1 MPLAGK
7 RETFL
12 KKPFLIIFT
21 ACAIAAHADEGMWM
35 PQQVP
40 QIATRLKQLGIKIN
54 PTKLS
59 DLTGDPL
66 GAVISLGGCTASFVS
81 ADGLIVTNH
90 HCAFA
95 SIQANST
102 AERDLITNGFL
113 ARTRDEELPAAPG
126 TKVWVTSKIEDVTG
140 RVTGNLAAKL
150 TDAEREKTLQR
161 REKNLIAECEKPGGV
176 RCSVQSFFE
185 GSQYLRTTQIE
196 LSEVRLVYAPA
207 RAVGEFGGE
216 ADNFEWPRHTGDWS
230 FYRAYQNGQ
239 PYRPQH
245 WLKLS
250 TAGVNEGD
258 LVIVAGYPART
269 FRYKTADEVRNDQD
283 FVYPNS
289 IRDYTAVIRI
299 LEDQSKASKDVE
311 IRNASRIKSYS
322 NSLKNYTSVS
332 EGFIKHRILD
342 WRLAREEQMRKTD
355 SKTLDEIARLNAEHF
370 RTRERDALLVWLV
383 GTQRIGGASN
393 LLTQAAKIVR
403 AARERTKPDI
413 DRATGYQQRDLDTL
427 RTGSDR
433 AQRTFDPATDRA
445 LLRYFLVEASK
456 LPQSER
462 IDAIDR
468 AVATA
473 GGVDPL
479 LDQLFNNTKTGDP
492 TERAKMYVE
501 TTPQLEARNDAMLK
515 FAASLMPLIESNEQ
529 RDLAYDGAMSRL
541 RPAYF
546 AVLRK
551 VSGGDL
557 YPDANLS
564 LRLTFGKVE
573 GYTPRD
579 ATYFMPQTTLS
590 GVVQKETG
598 KEPFA
603 SPKPLLAAAHDRAKT
618 EPWFDP
624 ELHDVPVNFLSTCDT
639 TGGNSGS
646 PTLNANGELVGLL
659 FDGNYESID
668 ADFLFT
674 PAITR
679 SIHVDTN
686 YMLWVMDAVD
696 GAQNLM
702 KELGVAPRAG
712 R

>member
-1 MPLAGK
+1 MIVALLA
-7 RETFL
+7 T
-12 KKPFLIIFT
+12 
-21 ACAIAAHADEGMWM
+21 IASADEGMWM

-40 QIATRLKQLGIKIN
+40 QITTRLKQLGVKMDPN
-54 PTKLS
+54 KLS

-102 AERDLITNGFL
+102 AQRDLITNGFL

-126 TKVWVTSKIEDVTG
+126 SKVWVTTKIEDVTN
-140 RVTGNLAAKL
+140 RVSGNLAAKL

-161 REKNLIAECEKPGGV
+161 REKDLIAECEKPGGV

-185 GSQYLRTTQIE
+185 GSQYLRTTQLE
-196 LSEVRLVYAPA
+196 LSEVKLVYAPA

-216 ADNFEWPRHTGDWS
+216 VDNFEWPRHTGDWS

-239 PYRPQH
+239 PYHPQH

-250 TAGVNEGD
+250 TGGVSEGD
-258 LVIVAGYPART
+258 LVIVAGYPGRT
-269 FRYKTADEVRNDQD
+269 FRYKTADEVRNYQE
-283 FVYPNS
+283 FVYPTS
-289 IRDYTAVIRI
+289 IRYYTDVIRI
-299 LEDQSKASKDVE
+299 LEDQSKTSKDVD
-311 IRNASRIKSYS
+311 IRNTARVKGYS
-322 NSLKNYTSVS
+322 NSLKNYTSVN
-332 EGFIKHRILD
+332 EGFKKDRILES
-342 WRLAREEQMRKTD
+342 RLAREEQMRKTD
-355 SKTLDEIARLNAEHF
+355 SKTLDEIARLNADHF

-383 GTQRIGGASN
+383 GTQRSGGGSN
-393 LLTQAAKIVR
+393 LLTQAVR
-403 AARERTKPDI
+403 ITRVARERTKPDI
-413 DRATGYQQRDLDTL
+413 DRVPGYQQRDLDTL
-427 RTGSDR
+427 RNGSDR

-445 LLRYFLVEASK
+445 LLRYFLAEASK

-473 GGVDPL
+473 GGIDPL

-492 TERAKMYVE
+492 TERAKMYGE
-501 TTPQLEARNDAMLK
+501 TTQQLDARNDAMLK

-546 AVLRK
+546 DGLRK

-557 YPDANLS
+557 YPDANGS

-573 GYTPRD
+573 GYTVRD
-579 ATYFMPQTTLS
+579 ATFFTPQTTLS

-624 ELHDVPVNFLSTCDT
+624 DLHDVPVNFLSTCDT

-702 KELGVAPRAG
+702 KELGVSPRVS

>member
-1 MPLAGK
+1 MK
-7 RETFL
+7 RTIL
-12 KKPFLIIFT
+12 LT
-21 ACAIAAHADEGMWM
+21 AALVAATAFADEGMWM

-40 QIATRLKQLGIKIN
+40 QIAARLQQLGIRMDPN
-54 PTKLS
+54 RLS

-81 ADGLIVTNH
+81 SDGLIVTNH
-90 HCAFA
+90 HCAFG
-95 SIQANST
+95 SVQANST
-102 AERDLITNGFL
+102 AQRDLITNGFL
-113 ARTRDEELPAAPG
+113 ARNRDEELPAAPG
-126 TKVWVTSKIEDVTG
+126 TKVWVTTKIEDVTN
-140 RVTGNLAAKL
+140 RISGNLSAKL
-150 TDAEREKTLQR
+150 TDAEREKTIQR
-161 REKNLIAECEKPGGV
+161 RTKDLVAECEKPGGV

-185 GSQYLRTTQIE
+185 GSQFLRTTQRE
-196 LSEVRLVYAPA
+196 LTEIKLVYAPA
-207 RAVGEFGGE
+207 RAIGEFGGE
-216 ADNFEWPRHTGDWS
+216 VDNFEWPRHTGDWS

-239 PYRPQH
+239 PFHPQH

-250 TAGVNEGD
+250 TDGVNEGD
-258 LVIVAGYPART
+258 LVIVAGYPGRT
-269 FRYKTADEVRNDQD
+269 FRYRTADEVRNYQE
-283 FVYPNS
+283 FVYPTQ
-289 IRDYTAVIRI
+289 IRYYTDVIKI
-299 LEDQSKASKDVE
+299 LEDASRTSKDVD
-311 IRNASRIKSYS
+311 IKNTARIKSYA
-322 NSLKNYTSVS
+322 NSLKNYTSVN
-332 EGFIKHRILD
+332 EGFIKDRIVES
-342 WRLAREEQMRKTD
+342 RLTREEKMRKIGT
-355 SKTLDEIARLNAEHF
+355 KTLDEIARLNAEYR
-370 RTRERDALLVWLV
+370 RTRERDQQMTWLAGSARAV
-383 GTQRIGGASN
+383 GASN
-393 LLTQAAKIVR
+393 LLTQAARITRV
-403 AARERTKPDI
+403 ARERKKQDVE
-413 DRATGYQQRDLDTL
+413 RATGYQQRDLEAL
-427 RTGSDR
+427 RSASDR
-433 AQRTFDPATDRA
+433 AQRTYDPATDRA

-492 TERAKMYVE
+492 TERAKMYGE
-501 TTPQLEARNDAMLK
+501 TTQQLDARNDAMLK
-515 FAASLMPLIESNEQ
+515 FAASLMPRIESNEE
-529 RDLAYDGAMSRL
+529 RSMAYEGAMSRL
-541 RPAYF
+541 RPGYF
-546 AVLRK
+546 EVLRK
-551 VSGGDL
+551 VSGGNL

-564 LRLTFGKVE
+564 LRLTYGTVE

-579 ATYFMPQTTLS
+579 ATHFTPQTTLT

-603 SPKPLLAAAHDRAKT
+603 SPKSLLAAAGDRAKT

-624 ELHDVPVNFLSTCDT
+624 QLGDVPVNFLSTCDT

-646 PTLNANGELVGLL
+646 PTLNAKGELVGLL

-674 PAITR
+674 PATTR

-702 KELGVAPRAG
+702 KELGVTPRV